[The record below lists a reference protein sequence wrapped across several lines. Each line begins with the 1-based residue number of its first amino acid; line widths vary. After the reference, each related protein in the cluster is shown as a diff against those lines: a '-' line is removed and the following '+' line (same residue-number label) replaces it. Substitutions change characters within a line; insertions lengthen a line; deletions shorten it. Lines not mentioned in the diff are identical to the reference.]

1 VSSFFLKLNSDYFY
15 AVHPQEIYSGNC
27 FGIIEAVNIPEKHD
41 AFLNSELKIV
51 DTSGKKK
58 IFICEFLKMTLMP
71 LIPFAAGFIFK
82 EGSSLHHFANNLRQN
97 KITACIDSS
106 LWYHAKKL
114 TQQQNE
120 TACAELN
127 CGKEKQYSKEVCGA
141 YCQNLNYYFKKIE
154 ENPIKLSIYDI
165 QTRQFASQDKSISP
179 QFGLKTISVNGLLNN
194 EFMIPETLI
203 LSNLDSTLDE
213 DIFNNSIDV
222 IHKKFPFFEK
232 TNDYCLM
239 MRASLYSH
247 SNSKTIKSGLI
258 TSSAIHSESEFKM
271 LLKKYITQWKNIS
284 TFSNQIKLSII
295 IQEQIQASVL
305 GVLFTRLPWDF
316 ESNKMIYDLTISEPW
331 VESPIHFQVISNDIE
346 NTHKDQIKIQISKL
360 LQDELEHLIPKTLN
374 NDKFFSSFSQFLTEC
389 FELQNK
395 YRVPLDIEFAVTKDL
410 KFYFTQFRHIF
421 NYL

>member
-27 FGIIEAVNIPEKHD
+27 FGIIEVANITDKHD
-41 AFLNSELKIV
+41 AFLNSELKID
-51 DTSGKKK
+51 DTFGKKK

-97 KITACIDSS
+97 QIPACIDSS

-114 TQQQNE
+114 VQQHNE
-120 TACAELN
+120 TACVELN
-127 CGKEKQYSKEVCGA
+127 CGKEKQYSKEVRNT

-165 QTRQFASQDKSISP
+165 RTRQFARQDKSISP
-179 QFGLKTISVNGLLNN
+179 QFGLKTLSVNGLLNDG
-194 EFMIPETLI
+194 FMIPETLI
-203 LSNLDSTLDE
+203 LCNLDSILDE
-213 DIFNNSIDV
+213 DIFNNSIDI
-222 IHKKFPFFEK
+222 IHKKFPFFGK
-232 TNDYCLM
+232 TNDFCLM

-258 TSSAIHSESEFKM
+258 TSSAIHSELEFKT
-271 LLKKYITQWKNIS
+271 LLKKYISQWKNINIP
-284 TFSNQIKLSII
+284 NQIQLSII

-316 ESNKMIYDLTISEPW
+316 ESRKMIYDLTISEPW
-331 VESPIHFQVISNDIE
+331 VESSIHFQVISNDIE
-346 NTHKDQIKIQISKL
+346 NTPKDQTKIQISQQ
-360 LQDELEHLIPKTLN
+360 LQGELEQLIPEKLN
-374 NDKFFSSFSQFLTEC
+374 NDKFYSPFSQFLTEC
-389 FELQNK
+389 FELQNN